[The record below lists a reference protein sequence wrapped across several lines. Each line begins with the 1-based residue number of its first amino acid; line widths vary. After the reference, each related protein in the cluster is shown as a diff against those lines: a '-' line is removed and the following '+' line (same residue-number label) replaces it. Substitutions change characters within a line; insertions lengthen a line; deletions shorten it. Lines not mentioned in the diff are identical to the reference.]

1 VPKKAVIV
9 ISLIDESLEK
19 PDKDIERE
27 IFEELL
33 KHPPTIPWMKA
44 VVMVKVTKA

>member
-19 PDKDIERE
+19 PNKDIEKE
-27 IFEELL
+27 IFEELS
-33 KHPPTIPWMKA
+33 KHPPPLPWMKA
-44 VVMVKVTKA
+44 VVTVKVAKA